1 MNEHAPKIS
10 EPPQEKLTEA
20 ELELRRNIALACA
33 GSHEVEY
40 IPSKAEL
47 DDITASIQ
55 GIVFDPASARE
66 TMDRLTTK
74 YPHYAPYFE
83 NKLEY
88 IQTRLHAG
96 KQPQAKAEGPRPD
109 LKIVSDSI

>member
-1 MNEHAPKIS
+1 MNEHSPKIS

-55 GIVFDPASARE
+55 GIVFDPAGARE
-66 TMDRLTTK
+66 IMDRLTAK

-83 NKLEY
+83 NKLKD
-88 IQTRLHAG
+88 IQIRLQAV
-96 KQPQAKAEGPRPD
+96 QQAQAKAGGPRPD